1 MPRKEI
7 AAPHT
12 FLSSLNKGEEESPCL
27 SLTLRNLCYSNKI
40 SVKSALRR
48 VMEEEEVRSGLSGR
62 SFGRSGYL
70 YVIIFLTGSGI

>member
-12 FLSSLNKGEEESPCL
+12 FLSSLNKGEEEESPCL

-48 VMEEEEVRSGLSGR
+48 VMAVRSGLSGR
-62 SFGRSGYL
+62 RWSYIEDL
-70 YVIIFLTGSGI
+70 AVIIFLTGSGI